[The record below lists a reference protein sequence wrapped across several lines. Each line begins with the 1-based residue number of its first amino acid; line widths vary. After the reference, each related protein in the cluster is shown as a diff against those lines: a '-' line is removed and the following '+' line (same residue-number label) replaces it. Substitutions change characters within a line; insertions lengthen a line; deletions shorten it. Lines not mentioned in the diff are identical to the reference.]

1 MNKAKYLNDLMTQ
14 FESEEI
20 ISKKINEIS
29 FDMIGSAEFIRHHA
43 YLNKLNMQEMKN
55 ILTGGEDIIMT
66 QFIDHDK
73 LKVLIK
79 ELYTIN
85 TFKEKIYPTIKDK
98 IIKLCSIKSYFILYH
113 EAVLVNLIENFLYSI
128 TACQAAEDYLV
139 DVIEYAYK
147 MISKYVAYKMKNPDD
162 TLNYGNNNSLFGNN
176 NKLNEELSLEE
187 KIKKINESVK
197 DKEND
202 IKEMDEKYREIEFGI
217 AMSCINI
224 LRYISDHLEQLP
236 FPVRHHMMNV
246 KDVPVLFVTLMELRP
261 WRRKIMKYDDKAKK
275 KIEVEEIYENNN
287 WTSLIEHKFPKL
299 EAQVL
304 ITVYNLVMNQDNN
317 KKYEITE
324 YRQNQLL
331 RLRKYFTEVLYDQIP
346 QMMNLYRSLENM
358 SLMTYGNTLTV
369 NPFIVEMVPILSGN
383 KIFKLTKE
391 QIDKIGNDIVKNYFE
406 NLSKEK
412 LSKELEPINDIYNL
426 DNIEYFMDDPICA
439 QCGKLANSRCSRC
452 KSEWYCSKECQIKRW
467 KEHKQI
473 CKTLAALFKENENDL
488 SKKKIEFNHIKVS
501 GEEVSQETSKGSENL
516 DLNKIK
522 EENDKK
528 MKKILVEEIK
538 ENKENKE
545 KIIKEDNNNIKDE
558 TNKRIIEDKNN
569 IDNKKENKEIKEE
582 KAKEEVKEEKIK
594 EEEVKEEVKEMEK
607 GNELDDLD

>member
-14 FESEEI
+14 YESEEI
-20 ISKKINEIS
+20 ISKRINEIT
-29 FDMIGSAEFIRHHA
+29 FDMIGSGEFIQHHA

-73 LKVLIK
+73 LKLLIK
-79 ELYTIN
+79 ELYTVN
-85 TFKEKIYPTIKDK
+85 TFKEKVYPTIKDK
-98 IIKLCSIKSYFILYH
+98 IIKLCSIKTYFILYH

-162 TLNYGNNNSLFGNN
+162 TLNYGNNSSLFGNN
-176 NKLNEELSLEE
+176 NILNEELSLEE
-187 KIKKINESVK
+187 KIKKINEQVK

-202 IKEMDEKYREIEFGI
+202 IKEMDEKYKEIEFGI

-261 WRRKIMKYDDKAKK
+261 WRRKIMKYNDKSKK
-275 KIEVEEIYENNN
+275 KEEVEEIYENNN

-304 ITVYNLVMNQDNN
+304 ITIYNLVMNQDNN

-331 RLRKYFTEVLYDQIP
+331 RLRKFFSEVLYDQIP

-383 KIFKLTKE
+383 KIFKLTE
-391 QIDKIGNDIVKNYFE
+391 DQINKIGNKIVKNYFE

-412 LSKELEPINDIYNL
+412 LAKELEPVNEIYNL
-426 DNIEYFMDDPICA
+426 DNIEYFMEDPVCA

-467 KEHKQI
+467 KEHKTI

-501 GEEVSQETSKGSENL
+501 GDNISQETSNKGDQF

-528 MKKILVEEIK
+528 MKKILIEEIK
-538 ENKENKE
+538 DNKENKT
-545 KIIKEDNNNIKDE
+545 DNNKEKLNDKKD
-558 TNKRIIEDKNN
+558 NN
-569 IDNKKENKEIKEE
+569 LEKESSNKKENKKEIEKKKE
-582 KAKEEVKEEKIK
+582 K
-594 EEEVKEEVKEMEK
+594 EEEKENE
-607 GNELDDLD
+607 NELDDLD

>member
-20 ISKKINEIS
+20 ISKKIKEIS
-29 FDMIGSAEFIRHHA
+29 FETIGSPEFIQHHA

-73 LKVLIK
+73 LKLLIK
-79 ELYTIN
+79 ELYTVN
-85 TFKEKIYPTIKDK
+85 TFKEKVYPTIKDK
-98 IIKLCSIKSYFILYH
+98 IIKLCSIKTYFILYH

-162 TLNYGNNNSLFGNN
+162 TLNYGNNSSLFGNN
-176 NKLNEELSLEE
+176 KVDEELSLEE
-187 KIKKINESVK
+187 KIKKINEQVK

-202 IKEMDEKYREIEFGI
+202 IKEMEEKFKEIEFGI

-224 LRYISDHLEQLP
+224 LRFISDHLEQLP

-246 KDVPVLFVTLMELRP
+246 KDVPILFVTLMELRP
-261 WRRKIMKYDDKAKK
+261 WRRKVMKYNEKSKK
-275 KIEVEEIYENNN
+275 KEEIEEIYENNN
-287 WTSLIEHKFPKL
+287 WTNLIIHKFPKL

-304 ITVYNLVMNQDNN
+304 ITIYNLVMNQDNN

-358 SLMTYGNTLTV
+358 SLMTYSNTLTV

-383 KIFKLTKE
+383 KMFKLTE
-391 QIDKIGNDIVKNYFE
+391 DQINKIGNHIVKNYFE

-412 LSKELEPINDIYNL
+412 LAKELEPVNEIYNL
-426 DNIEYFMDDPICA
+426 DNIEYFMEDPICA

-467 KEHKQI
+467 KEHKTV

-501 GEEVSQETSKGSENL
+501 GDQVSQETSQGGDQL

-522 EENDKK
+522 EENDQKLKK
-528 MKKILVEEIK
+528 VLIEEIK
-538 ENKENKE
+538 EKEEKKEEKENKNEVKNIDKKDDKNISEENKNENIE
-545 KIIKEDNNNIKDE
+545 KEIIKE
-558 TNKRIIEDKNN
+558 
-569 IDNKKENKEIKEE
+569 KEI
-582 KAKEEVKEEKIK
+582 VKEK
-594 EEEVKEEVKEMEK
+594 EK

>member
-20 ISKKINEIS
+20 ISKKIKEIS
-29 FDMIGSAEFIRHHA
+29 FETIGSPEFIQHHA

-73 LKVLIK
+73 LKLLIK
-79 ELYTIN
+79 ELYTVN
-85 TFKEKIYPTIKDK
+85 TFKEKVYPTIKDK
-98 IIKLCSIKSYFILYH
+98 IIKLCSIKTYFILYH

-162 TLNYGNNNSLFGNN
+162 TLNYGNNSSLFGNN
-176 NKLNEELSLEE
+176 KVDEELSLEE
-187 KIKKINESVK
+187 KIKKINEQVK

-202 IKEMDEKYREIEFGI
+202 IKEMEEKFKEIEFGI

-246 KDVPVLFVTLMELRP
+246 KDVPILFVTLMELRP
-261 WRRKIMKYDDKAKK
+261 WRRKVMKYNEKSKK
-275 KIEVEEIYENNN
+275 KEEIEEIYENNN
-287 WTSLIEHKFPKL
+287 WTNLIIHKFPKL

-304 ITVYNLVMNQDNN
+304 ITIYNLVMNQDNN

-383 KIFKLTKE
+383 KMFKLTE
-391 QIDKIGNDIVKNYFE
+391 DQINKIGNHIVKNYFE

-412 LSKELEPINDIYNL
+412 LAKELEPVNEIYNL
-426 DNIEYFMDDPICA
+426 DNIEYFMEDPICA

-467 KEHKQI
+467 KEHKTV

-501 GEEVSQETSKGSENL
+501 GDQVSQETSQGGDQL

-528 MKKILVEEIK
+528 LKKVLIEEIK
-538 ENKENKE
+538 EKE
-545 KIIKEDNNNIKDE
+545 KKKEEKQ
-558 TNKRIIEDKNN
+558 NKNEDKNKDKKDAEN
-569 IDNKKENKEIKEE
+569 ISEQNKNGNIEKEI
-582 KAKEEVKEEKIK
+582 VKEK
-594 EEEVKEEVKEMEK
+594 EK

>member
-1 MNKAKYLNDLMTQ
+1 MQKAKYLNDLMTQ
-14 FESEEI
+14 YESEEI
-20 ISKKINEIS
+20 ISKKIKEIS
-29 FDMIGSAEFIRHHA
+29 FEKIGSAEFIQHHA
-43 YLNKLNMQEMKN
+43 YLSKLNMQEMKN

-73 LKVLIK
+73 LKLLIK

-85 TFKEKIYPTIKDK
+85 TFKEKVYPTIKDK
-98 IIKLCSIKSYFILYH
+98 IIILSSIKTYFILYH
-113 EAVLVNLIENFLYSI
+113 EAVIVNLLENFLYSI
-128 TACQAAEDYLV
+128 TACQASEDYLV
-139 DVIEYAYK
+139 DVIEYCYK
-147 MISKYVAYKMKNPDD
+147 MISKYISYKMKNPND
-162 TLNYGNNNSLFGNN
+162 TQNYGNNSSLFGNST
-176 NKLNEELSLEE
+176 EEEGLSLEE
-187 KIKKINESVK
+187 KIKKINEQVK
-197 DKEND
+197 DKTND
-202 IKEMDEKYREIEFGI
+202 IKEMEEKYKEIEFQI

-261 WRRKIMKYDDKAKK
+261 WRRKVMKYNDKTKK
-275 KIEVEEIYENNN
+275 KEEIEEIYENNN
-287 WTSLIEHKFPKL
+287 WTSLMEHKYPKL
-299 EAQVL
+299 EAQIL
-304 ITVYNLVMNQDNN
+304 ITIYNLVMNQDNN

-331 RLRKYFTEVLYDQIP
+331 RLRKYFTEDLYDQIP

-383 KIFKLTKE
+383 KIFKLTDE
-391 QIDKIGNDIVKNYFE
+391 QIKQIGNYVVNNHFE
-406 NLSKEK
+406 NLSREK
-412 LSKELEPINDIYNL
+412 LAKELEPVNEIYNL
-426 DNIEYFMDDPICA
+426 DNIEYFMEDPVCA

-467 KEHKQI
+467 KEHKTV

-501 GEEVSQETSKGSENL
+501 GDQISQEASSGEL
-516 DLNKIK
+516 DINKVK

-528 MKKILVEEIK
+528 MKKIYVEEIK
-538 ENKENKE
+538 EKKEKKEENKNNEKKEKEKENG
-545 KIIKEDNNNIKDE
+545 
-558 TNKRIIEDKNN
+558 
-569 IDNKKENKEIKEE
+569 NKKEIEKNDDKNKGNK
-582 KAKEEVKEEKIK
+582 
-594 EEEVKEEVKEMEK
+594 
-607 GNELDDLD
+607 NELDDLD

>member
-1 MNKAKYLNDLMTQ
+1 MQKAKYLNDLMTQ
-14 FESEEI
+14 YESEEI
-20 ISKKINEIS
+20 ISKKIKEIS
-29 FDMIGSAEFIRHHA
+29 FEKIGSAEFIQHHA
-43 YLNKLNMQEMKN
+43 YLSKLNMQEMKN

-73 LKVLIK
+73 LKLLIK

-85 TFKEKIYPTIKDK
+85 TFKEKVYPTIKDK
-98 IIKLCSIKSYFILYH
+98 IIILSSIKTYFILYH
-113 EAVLVNLIENFLYSI
+113 EAVIVNLLENFLYSI
-128 TACQAAEDYLV
+128 TACQASEDYLV
-139 DVIEYAYK
+139 DVIEYCYK
-147 MISKYVAYKMKNPDD
+147 MISKYISYKMKNPND
-162 TLNYGNNNSLFGNN
+162 TQNYGNNSSLFGNST
-176 NKLNEELSLEE
+176 EEEGLSLEE
-187 KIKKINESVK
+187 KIKKINEQVK
-197 DKEND
+197 DKTND
-202 IKEMDEKYREIEFGI
+202 IKEMEEKYKEIEFQI

-261 WRRKIMKYDDKAKK
+261 WRRKVMKYNDKTKK
-275 KIEVEEIYENNN
+275 KEEIEEIYENNN
-287 WTSLIEHKFPKL
+287 WTSLMEHKYPKL
-299 EAQVL
+299 EAQIL
-304 ITVYNLVMNQDNN
+304 ITIYNLVMNQDNN

-331 RLRKYFTEVLYDQIP
+331 RLRKYFTEDLYDQIP

-383 KIFKLTKE
+383 KIFKLTDE
-391 QIDKIGNDIVKNYFE
+391 QIKQIGNYVVNNHFE
-406 NLSKEK
+406 NLSREK
-412 LSKELEPINDIYNL
+412 LAKELEPVNEIYNL
-426 DNIEYFMDDPICA
+426 DNIEYFMEDPVCA

-467 KEHKQI
+467 KEHKTV

-501 GEEVSQETSKGSENL
+501 GDQISQEASSGEL
-516 DLNKIK
+516 DINKVK

-528 MKKILVEEIK
+528 LKKIYVEEIK
-538 ENKENKE
+538 EKKEKKEENNNKNNDEKEKENGSKKE
-545 KIIKEDNNNIKDE
+545 
-558 TNKRIIEDKNN
+558 IEKNDDKNKG
-569 IDNKKENKEIKEE
+569 NK
-582 KAKEEVKEEKIK
+582 
-594 EEEVKEEVKEMEK
+594 
-607 GNELDDLD
+607 NELDDLD

>member
-14 FESEEI
+14 YESEEI

-29 FDMIGSAEFIRHHA
+29 FEMIGSKEFIQHHA

-73 LKVLIK
+73 LKLLIK

-85 TFKEKIYPTIKDK
+85 TFKEKIYPSIKDK
-98 IIKLCSIKSYFILYH
+98 IIKLCSMKAYFILYH

-147 MISKYVAYKMKNPDD
+147 MISKYVAYKIKHPDD
-162 TLNYGNNNSLFGNN
+162 TQNYGNNNHFLNN

-187 KIKKINESVK
+187 KIKLINEQVK

-202 IKEMDEKYREIEFGI
+202 IKEMEEKYKEIEFGI

-261 WRRKIMKYDDKAKK
+261 WRRKVNKYNENTKK
-275 KIEVEEIYENNN
+275 KEEIEEIYENNN
-287 WTSLIEHKFPKL
+287 WTNLIEHKFPKL

-383 KIFKLTKE
+383 KIFKLTNE
-391 QIDKIGNDIVKNYFE
+391 EINKIGNYIVKNYFE
-406 NLSKEK
+406 NLTREK
-412 LSKELEPINDIYNL
+412 LAKELEPINEIYNL
-426 DNIEYFMDDPICA
+426 DNIEYFMEDPICA

-467 KEHKQI
+467 KEHKNV

-501 GEEVSQETSKGSENL
+501 SDQVSQETSNNL
-516 DLNKIK
+516 DKKNDLDKLK
-522 EENDKK
+522 EENEQKQKK
-528 MKKILVEEIK
+528 VLIEEIK
-538 ENKENKE
+538 QNKEEKYE
-545 KIIKEDNNNIKDE
+545 KKIIEDNNN
-558 TNKRIIEDKNN
+558 
-569 IDNKKENKEIKEE
+569 KKEKES
-582 KAKEEVKEEKIK
+582 
-594 EEEVKEEVKEMEK
+594 
-607 GNELDDLD
+607 ELDILD

>member
-14 FESEEI
+14 YESEEI
-20 ISKKINEIS
+20 ISKRINEIT
-29 FDMIGSAEFIRHHA
+29 FDMIGSGEFIQHHA

-73 LKVLIK
+73 LKLLIK
-79 ELYTIN
+79 ELYTVN
-85 TFKEKIYPTIKDK
+85 TFKEKVYPTIKDK
-98 IIKLCSIKSYFILYH
+98 IIKLCSIKTYFILYH

-162 TLNYGNNNSLFGNN
+162 TLNYGNNSSLFGNN
-176 NKLNEELSLEE
+176 NILNEELSLEE
-187 KIKKINESVK
+187 KIKKINEQVK

-202 IKEMDEKYREIEFGI
+202 IKEMDEKYKEIEFGI

-261 WRRKIMKYDDKAKK
+261 WRRKIMKYNDKSKK
-275 KIEVEEIYENNN
+275 KEEVEEIYENNN

-304 ITVYNLVMNQDNN
+304 ITIYNLVMNQDNN

-331 RLRKYFTEVLYDQIP
+331 RLRKFFSEVLYDQIP

-383 KIFKLTKE
+383 KIFKLTE
-391 QIDKIGNDIVKNYFE
+391 DQINKLGNKIVKNYFE

-412 LSKELEPINDIYNL
+412 LAKELEPVNEIYNL
-426 DNIEYFMDDPICA
+426 DNIEYFMEDPVCA

-467 KEHKQI
+467 KEHKAI

-501 GEEVSQETSKGSENL
+501 GDNISQETSNKGDQF

-528 MKKILVEEIK
+528 MKKILIEEIK
-538 ENKENKE
+538 DNKENKTDNNKE
-545 KIIKEDNNNIKDE
+545 KINDKKDNNLEKE
-558 TNKRIIEDKNN
+558 SS
-569 IDNKKENKEIKEE
+569 NKKENKKEIEKKKE
-582 KAKEEVKEEKIK
+582 K
-594 EEEVKEEVKEMEK
+594 EEEKENE
-607 GNELDDLD
+607 NELDDLD

>member
-14 FESEEI
+14 YESEEI
-20 ISKKINEIS
+20 ISKKISEIS
-29 FDMIGSAEFIRHHA
+29 YEQIGSAEFIKHHA
-43 YLNKLNMQEMKN
+43 YLSKLNMQEMKN

-73 LKVLIK
+73 LKLLIK

-85 TFKEKIYPTIKDK
+85 TFKEKVYPSIKEK
-98 IIKLCSIKSYFILYH
+98 IIPLSSIKAYFILYH
-113 EAVLVNLIENFLYSI
+113 EAVIVNLLENFLYSI
-128 TACQAAEDYLV
+128 TACQASEDYLV
-139 DVIEYAYK
+139 DVIEYCYK
-147 MISKYVAYKMKNPDD
+147 MISKYISYKMKNPND
-162 TLNYGNNNSLFGNN
+162 TINYGNNSSLFGNES
-176 NKLNEELSLEE
+176 KEELTLEE
-187 KIKKINESVK
+187 KIKKLNEQVK
-197 DKEND
+197 DKKND
-202 IKEMDEKYREIEFGI
+202 IKEMDEKYQEIEFQI

-246 KDVPVLFVTLMELRP
+246 KDVPILFVTLMELRP
-261 WRRKIMKYDDKAKK
+261 WRRKIMKYNENTKK
-275 KIEVEEIYENNN
+275 KEEVEEIYENNN
-287 WTSLIEHKFPKL
+287 WTTLIQHKFPKL
-299 EAQVL
+299 EAQIL

-331 RLRKYFTEVLYDQIP
+331 RLRKYFTEDLYDQIP

-383 KIFKLTKE
+383 KIFKLTEEEIK
-391 QIDKIGNDIVKNYFE
+391 KIGNNVLHNSFE
-406 NLSKEK
+406 NLSREK
-412 LSKELEPINDIYNL
+412 LAKELEPVNEIYNL
-426 DNIEYFMDDPICA
+426 DNIEYFMEDPICA

-467 KEHKQI
+467 KEHKVV
-473 CKTLAALFKENENDL
+473 CKTLAEMFKDNEKDL

-501 GEEVSQETSKGSENL
+501 GDQISQEVSTGEL
-516 DLNKIK
+516 DINKIK

-528 MKKILVEEIK
+528 LKKIYVEEIK
-538 ENKENKE
+538 Q
-545 KIIKEDNNNIKDE
+545 KDE
-558 TNKRIIEDKNN
+558 KKEEKKEEEKKD
-569 IDNKKENKEIKEE
+569 KKENKKE
-582 KAKEEVKEEKIK
+582 KEKINDDNTNK
-594 EEEVKEEVKEMEK
+594 KDSEK
-607 GNELDDLD
+607 NKDKGTSNELDDLD

>member
-1 MNKAKYLNDLMTQ
+1 MQKAKYLNDLMTQ
-14 FESEEI
+14 YESEEI
-20 ISKKINEIS
+20 ISKKIKEIS
-29 FDMIGSAEFIRHHA
+29 FEKIGSAEFIQHHA
-43 YLNKLNMQEMKN
+43 YLSKLNMQEMKN

-73 LKVLIK
+73 LKLLIK

-85 TFKEKIYPTIKDK
+85 TFKEKVYPTIKDK
-98 IIKLCSIKSYFILYH
+98 IIILSSIKTYFILYH
-113 EAVLVNLIENFLYSI
+113 EAVIVNLLENFLYSI
-128 TACQAAEDYLV
+128 TACQASEDYLV
-139 DVIEYAYK
+139 DVIEYCYK
-147 MISKYVAYKMKNPDD
+147 MISKYISYKMKNPND
-162 TLNYGNNNSLFGNN
+162 TQNYGNNSSLFGNST
-176 NKLNEELSLEE
+176 EEEGLSLEE
-187 KIKKINESVK
+187 KIKKINEQVK
-197 DKEND
+197 DKTND
-202 IKEMDEKYREIEFGI
+202 IKEMEEKYKEIEFQI

-261 WRRKIMKYDDKAKK
+261 WRRKVMKYNDKTKK
-275 KIEVEEIYENNN
+275 KEEIEEIYENNN
-287 WTSLIEHKFPKL
+287 WTSLMEHKYPKL
-299 EAQVL
+299 EAQIL
-304 ITVYNLVMNQDNN
+304 ITIYNLVMNQDNN

-331 RLRKYFTEVLYDQIP
+331 RLRKYFTEDLYDQIP

-383 KIFKLTKE
+383 KIFKLTDE
-391 QIDKIGNDIVKNYFE
+391 QIKQIGNYVVNNHFE
-406 NLSKEK
+406 NLSREK
-412 LSKELEPINDIYNL
+412 LAKELEPVNEIYNL
-426 DNIEYFMDDPICA
+426 DNIEYFMEDPVCA

-467 KEHKQI
+467 KEHKTV

-501 GEEVSQETSKGSENL
+501 GDQISQEASSGEL
-516 DLNKIK
+516 DINKVK

-528 MKKILVEEIK
+528 MKKIYVEEIK
-538 ENKENKE
+538 EKKEKKEENNNKNNDEKEKENGSKKE
-545 KIIKEDNNNIKDE
+545 
-558 TNKRIIEDKNN
+558 IEKNDDKNKG
-569 IDNKKENKEIKEE
+569 NK
-582 KAKEEVKEEKIK
+582 
-594 EEEVKEEVKEMEK
+594 
-607 GNELDDLD
+607 NELDDLD

>member
-14 FESEEI
+14 YESEEI

-29 FDMIGSAEFIRHHA
+29 FETIGSAEFIQHHS
-43 YLNKLNMQEMKN
+43 YLNKINMQEMKN

-73 LKVLIK
+73 LKLLIK
-79 ELYTIN
+79 ELYIIN

-98 IIKLCSIKSYFILYH
+98 IIKLCSIKTYFILYH

-162 TLNYGNNNSLFGNN
+162 TLNYGNNSSLFGD
-176 NKLNEELSLEE
+176 NKVDEELSLEE
-187 KIKKINESVK
+187 KIKKINEQVK

-202 IKEMDEKYREIEFGI
+202 IKEMEQKYKEIEFGI

-261 WRRKIMKYDDKAKK
+261 WRRKVVKFDEKTKK
-275 KIEVEEIYENNN
+275 KEEIEEIYENNN
-287 WTSLIEHKFPKL
+287 WTSLIVHKFPKL

-383 KIFKLTKE
+383 KMFKLTEE
-391 QIDKIGNDIVKNYFE
+391 QINKIGNNIVKNYFE

-412 LSKELEPINDIYNL
+412 LAKELEPVNDIYNL
-426 DNIEYFMDDPICA
+426 DNIEYFMEDPICA

-467 KEHKQI
+467 KEHKTI
-473 CKTLAALFKENENDL
+473 CKSLAALFKENEKDL
-488 SKKKIEFNHIKVS
+488 SKKKVEFNHIKVS
-501 GEEVSQETSKGSENL
+501 GNEVSQEISTGAEDKL

-522 EENDKK
+522 EENEQK
-528 MKKILVEEIK
+528 MKKFLVEEIK
-538 ENKENKE
+538 EKKEEKSEEKKINKKDTNKG
-545 KIIKEDNNNIKDE
+545 KNNNNSEQI
-558 TNKRIIEDKNN
+558 N
-569 IDNKKENKEIKEE
+569 ISEKKKEN
-582 KAKEEVKEEKIK
+582 A
-594 EEEVKEEVKEMEK
+594 
-607 GNELDDLD
+607 NELDELD

>member
-29 FDMIGSAEFIRHHA
+29 LDMIGSGEFIQHHA

-73 LKVLIK
+73 LKLLIK
-79 ELYTIN
+79 ELYTVN
-85 TFKEKIYPTIKDK
+85 TFKEKIYPSIKDK
-98 IIKLCSIKSYFILYH
+98 IIKLCSIKTYFILYH
-113 EAVLVNLIENFLYSI
+113 EAVLVNLLENFLYSI

-139 DVIEYAYK
+139 DIIEYSYK
-147 MISKYVAYKMKNPDD
+147 MISKYIAYKMKNPDD
-162 TLNYGNNNSLFGNN
+162 TLNYGNNSSLFGNN
-176 NKLNEELSLEE
+176 QKLNEELSLEE
-187 KIKKINESVK
+187 KIKLINEQVK

-202 IKEMDEKYREIEFGI
+202 IKEMEDKFREIEFGI

-261 WRRKIMKYDDKAKK
+261 WRRKVKKYNEKAKK
-275 KIEVEEIYENNN
+275 NEEIEEIYENNN

-383 KIFKLTKE
+383 KIFKLTNE
-391 QIDKIGNDIVKNYFE
+391 EINKIGNHIVKNYFE

-412 LSKELEPINDIYNL
+412 LAKELEPINDIYNL
-426 DNIEYFMDDPICA
+426 DNIEYFMEDPICS

-467 KEHKQI
+467 KEHKNV

-501 GEEVSQETSKGSENL
+501 GEQVSQETSNNSDNKL
-516 DLNKIK
+516 DLNKLK
-522 EENDKK
+522 EENEQKLKK
-528 MKKILVEEIK
+528 VLIEEKK
-538 ENKENKE
+538 
-545 KIIKEDNNNIKDE
+545 DN
-558 TNKRIIEDKNN
+558 
-569 IDNKKENKEIKEE
+569 KEE
-582 KAKEEVKEEKIK
+582 KNEKKNIENKIDNSKKQEDKEEKNIK
-594 EEEVKEEVKEMEK
+594 KEK

>member
-1 MNKAKYLNDLMTQ
+1 MQKAKYLNDLMTQ
-14 FESEEI
+14 YESEEI
-20 ISKKINEIS
+20 ISKKIKEIS
-29 FDMIGSAEFIRHHA
+29 FEKIGSAEFIQHHA
-43 YLNKLNMQEMKN
+43 YLSKLNMQEMKN

-73 LKVLIK
+73 LKLLIK

-85 TFKEKIYPTIKDK
+85 TFKEKVYPTIKDK
-98 IIKLCSIKSYFILYH
+98 IIILSSIKTYFILYH
-113 EAVLVNLIENFLYSI
+113 EAVIVNLLENFLYSI
-128 TACQAAEDYLV
+128 TACQASEDYLV
-139 DVIEYAYK
+139 DVIEYCYK
-147 MISKYVAYKMKNPDD
+147 MISKYISYKMKNPND
-162 TLNYGNNNSLFGNN
+162 TQNYGNNSSLFGNST
-176 NKLNEELSLEE
+176 EEEGLSLEE
-187 KIKKINESVK
+187 KIKKINEQVK
-197 DKEND
+197 DKTND
-202 IKEMDEKYREIEFGI
+202 IKEMEEKYKEIEFQI

-261 WRRKIMKYDDKAKK
+261 WRRKVMKYNDKTKK
-275 KIEVEEIYENNN
+275 KEEIEEIYENNN
-287 WTSLIEHKFPKL
+287 WTSLMEHKYPKL
-299 EAQVL
+299 EAQIL
-304 ITVYNLVMNQDNN
+304 ITIYNLVMNQDNN

-331 RLRKYFTEVLYDQIP
+331 RLRKYFTEDLYDQIP

-383 KIFKLTKE
+383 KIFKLTDE
-391 QIDKIGNDIVKNYFE
+391 QIKQIGNYVVNNHFE
-406 NLSKEK
+406 NLSREK
-412 LSKELEPINDIYNL
+412 LAKELEPVNEIYNL
-426 DNIEYFMDDPICA
+426 DNIEYFMEDPVCA

-467 KEHKQI
+467 KEHKTV

-501 GEEVSQETSKGSENL
+501 GDQISQEASSGEL
-516 DLNKIK
+516 DINKVK

-528 MKKILVEEIK
+528 MKKIYVEEIK
-538 ENKENKE
+538 EK
-545 KIIKEDNNNIKDE
+545 
-558 TNKRIIEDKNN
+558 
-569 IDNKKENKEIKEE
+569 KEE
-582 KAKEEVKEEKIK
+582 KEENNNKNNDKKEKEKENGDKKEIEKNDDK
-594 EEEVKEEVKEMEK
+594 NK
-607 GNELDDLD
+607 GNKNELDDLD

>member
-1 MNKAKYLNDLMTQ
+1 MQKAKYLNDLMTQ
-14 FESEEI
+14 YESEEI
-20 ISKKINEIS
+20 ISKKITEIS
-29 FDMIGSAEFIRHHA
+29 FEKIGSAEFIQHHA
-43 YLNKLNMQEMKN
+43 YLSKLNMQEMKN

-73 LKVLIK
+73 LKLLIK

-85 TFKEKIYPTIKDK
+85 TFKEKVYPTIKDK
-98 IIKLCSIKSYFILYH
+98 IIILSSIKTYFILYH
-113 EAVLVNLIENFLYSI
+113 EAVIVNLLENFLYSI
-128 TACQAAEDYLV
+128 TACQASEDYLV
-139 DVIEYAYK
+139 DVIEYCYK
-147 MISKYVAYKMKNPDD
+147 MISKYISYKMKNPND
-162 TLNYGNNNSLFGNN
+162 TQNYGNNSSLFGNST
-176 NKLNEELSLEE
+176 EEEGLSLEE
-187 KIKKINESVK
+187 KIKKINEQVK
-197 DKEND
+197 DKTND
-202 IKEMDEKYREIEFGI
+202 IKEMEEKYKEIEFQI

-261 WRRKIMKYDDKAKK
+261 WRRKVMKYNDKTKK
-275 KIEVEEIYENNN
+275 KEEIEEIYENNN
-287 WTSLIEHKFPKL
+287 WTSLMEHKYPKL
-299 EAQVL
+299 EAQIL
-304 ITVYNLVMNQDNN
+304 ITIYNLVMNQDNN

-331 RLRKYFTEVLYDQIP
+331 RLRKYFTEDLYDQIP

-383 KIFKLTKE
+383 KIFKLTDE
-391 QIDKIGNDIVKNYFE
+391 QIKQIGNYVVNNHFE
-406 NLSKEK
+406 NLSREK
-412 LSKELEPINDIYNL
+412 LAKELEPVNEIYNL
-426 DNIEYFMDDPICA
+426 DNIEYFMEDPVCA

-467 KEHKQI
+467 KEHKTV

-501 GEEVSQETSKGSENL
+501 GDQISQEVSSGEL
-516 DLNKIK
+516 DINKVK

-528 MKKILVEEIK
+528 MKKIYVEEIK
-538 ENKENKE
+538 EKKEENKNNEKKEKEKENG
-545 KIIKEDNNNIKDE
+545 
-558 TNKRIIEDKNN
+558 
-569 IDNKKENKEIKEE
+569 NKKEIE
-582 KAKEEVKEEKIK
+582 KNDDKN
-594 EEEVKEEVKEMEK
+594 K
-607 GNELDDLD
+607 GNKDELDDLD

>member
-1 MNKAKYLNDLMTQ
+1 MQKAKNLNDLMTQ
-14 FESEEI
+14 YESEEI
-20 ISKKINEIS
+20 ISKKIKEIS
-29 FDMIGSAEFIRHHA
+29 FEKIGSAEFIQHHA
-43 YLNKLNMQEMKN
+43 YLSKLNMQEMKN

-73 LKVLIK
+73 LKLLIK

-85 TFKEKIYPTIKDK
+85 TFKEKVYPTIKDK
-98 IIKLCSIKSYFILYH
+98 IIILSSIKTYFILYH
-113 EAVLVNLIENFLYSI
+113 EAVIVNLLENFLYSI
-128 TACQAAEDYLV
+128 TACQASEDYLV
-139 DVIEYAYK
+139 DVIEYCYK
-147 MISKYVAYKMKNPDD
+147 MISKYISYKMKNPND
-162 TLNYGNNNSLFGNN
+162 TQNYGNNSSLFGNST
-176 NKLNEELSLEE
+176 EEEGLSLEE
-187 KIKKINESVK
+187 KIKKINEQVK
-197 DKEND
+197 DKTND
-202 IKEMDEKYREIEFGI
+202 IKEMEEKYKEIEFQI

-261 WRRKIMKYDDKAKK
+261 WRRKVMKYNETSKK
-275 KIEVEEIYENNN
+275 KEEIEEIYENNN
-287 WTSLIEHKFPKL
+287 WTSLMEHKYPKL
-299 EAQVL
+299 EAQIL
-304 ITVYNLVMNQDNN
+304 ITIYNLVMNQDNN

-331 RLRKYFTEVLYDQIP
+331 RLRKYFTEDLYDQIP

-383 KIFKLTKE
+383 KIFKLTDE
-391 QIDKIGNDIVKNYFE
+391 QIKQIGNYVVNNHFE
-406 NLSKEK
+406 NLSREK
-412 LSKELEPINDIYNL
+412 LAKELEPVNEIYNL
-426 DNIEYFMDDPICA
+426 DNIEYFMEDPVCA

-467 KEHKQI
+467 KEHKTV

-501 GEEVSQETSKGSENL
+501 GDQISQEASSGEL
-516 DLNKIK
+516 DINKVK

-528 MKKILVEEIK
+528 MKKIYVEEIK
-538 ENKENKE
+538 EKKEKKEENNNNKNNDKKGKEKEN
-545 KIIKEDNNNIKDE
+545 
-558 TNKRIIEDKNN
+558 R
-569 IDNKKENKEIKEE
+569 NKKEIEKNDDKNKGNK
-582 KAKEEVKEEKIK
+582 
-594 EEEVKEEVKEMEK
+594 
-607 GNELDDLD
+607 NELDDLD

>member
-14 FESEEI
+14 YESEEI

-29 FDMIGSAEFIRHHA
+29 FEQIGSAEFIEHHA
-43 YLNKLNMQEMKN
+43 NLSKLNMQEMKN

-73 LKVLIK
+73 LKLLIK
-79 ELYTIN
+79 ELYTVN
-85 TFKEKIYPTIKDK
+85 TFKEKVYPTIKDK
-98 IIKLCSIKSYFILYH
+98 IIKLCSIKTYFILYH

-162 TLNYGNNNSLFGNN
+162 TLNYGNNSSLFGNN
-176 NKLNEELSLEE
+176 NLLNEELSLEE
-187 KIKKINESVK
+187 KIKKINEQVK

-202 IKEMDEKYREIEFGI
+202 IKEMDEKYKEIEFGI

-261 WRRKIMKYDDKAKK
+261 WRRKIMKYNDKSKK
-275 KIEVEEIYENNN
+275 KEEVEEIYENNN

-304 ITVYNLVMNQDNN
+304 ITIYNLVMNQDNN

-331 RLRKYFTEVLYDQIP
+331 RLRKFFSEVLYDQIP

-383 KIFKLTKE
+383 KIFKLTE
-391 QIDKIGNDIVKNYFE
+391 DQINKLGNKIVKNYFE

-412 LSKELEPINDIYNL
+412 LAKELEPVNEIYNL
-426 DNIEYFMDDPICA
+426 DNIEYFMEDPVCA

-467 KEHKQI
+467 KEHKAI

-501 GEEVSQETSKGSENL
+501 GDNISQETSNKGDQF

-528 MKKILVEEIK
+528 MKKILIEEIK
-538 ENKENKE
+538 DNKENKTDNNKE
-545 KIIKEDNNNIKDE
+545 KINDKKDNNLEKE
-558 TNKRIIEDKNN
+558 SS
-569 IDNKKENKEIKEE
+569 NKKENKKEIEKKKENEEE
-582 KAKEEVKEEKIK
+582 KENE
-594 EEEVKEEVKEMEK
+594 
-607 GNELDDLD
+607 NELDDLD

>member
-14 FESEEI
+14 YESEEI
-20 ISKKINEIS
+20 ISKRINEIT
-29 FDMIGSAEFIRHHA
+29 FDMIGSGDFIQHHA

-73 LKVLIK
+73 LKLLIK
-79 ELYTIN
+79 ELYTVN
-85 TFKEKIYPTIKDK
+85 TFKEKVYPTIKDK
-98 IIKLCSIKSYFILYH
+98 IIKLCSIKTYFILYH

-162 TLNYGNNNSLFGNN
+162 TLNYGNNSSLFGNN
-176 NKLNEELSLEE
+176 NILNEELSLEE
-187 KIKKINESVK
+187 KIKKINEQVK

-202 IKEMDEKYREIEFGI
+202 IKEMDEKYKEIEFGI

-261 WRRKIMKYDDKAKK
+261 WRRKIMKYNDKSKK
-275 KIEVEEIYENNN
+275 KEEVEEIYENNN

-304 ITVYNLVMNQDNN
+304 ITIYNLVMNQDNN

-331 RLRKYFTEVLYDQIP
+331 RLRKFFSEVLYDQIP

-383 KIFKLTKE
+383 KIFKLTE
-391 QIDKIGNDIVKNYFE
+391 DQINKIGNKIVKNYFE

-412 LSKELEPINDIYNL
+412 LAKELEPVNEIYNL
-426 DNIEYFMDDPICA
+426 DNIEYFMEDPVCA

-467 KEHKQI
+467 KEHKAI

-501 GEEVSQETSKGSENL
+501 GDNISQETSNKGDQF

-528 MKKILVEEIK
+528 MKKILIEEIK
-538 ENKENKE
+538 DNKENKT
-545 KIIKEDNNNIKDE
+545 DNNKEKLNDKKD
-558 TNKRIIEDKNN
+558 NN
-569 IDNKKENKEIKEE
+569 LEKESSNKKENKKEIEKKKE
-582 KAKEEVKEEKIK
+582 K
-594 EEEVKEEVKEMEK
+594 EEEKENE
-607 GNELDDLD
+607 NELDDLD

>member
-1 MNKAKYLNDLMTQ
+1 MMNKGKYLNDLMTQ

-20 ISKKINEIS
+20 ISKKIKEIS
-29 FDMIGSAEFIRHHA
+29 FETIGSSEFIEHHA
-43 YLNKLNMQEMKN
+43 LLNKLNMQEMKN

-73 LKVLIK
+73 LKLLIK

-85 TFKEKIYPTIKDK
+85 TFKEKVYPTIKDK
-98 IIKLCSIKSYFILYH
+98 IIKLCSIKTYFILYH

-162 TLNYGNNNSLFGNN
+162 TLNYGNNTSLFGNN
-176 NKLNEELSLEE
+176 KADEELSLEE
-187 KIKKINESVK
+187 KIKKINEQVK

-202 IKEMDEKYREIEFGI
+202 IKEMEEKFKEIEFGI

-246 KDVPVLFVTLMELRP
+246 KDVPILFVTLMELRP
-261 WRRKIMKYDDKAKK
+261 WRRKIMKFNEKSKK
-275 KIEVEEIYENNN
+275 KEEIEEIYENNN
-287 WTSLIEHKFPKL
+287 WTSLIVHKFPKL

-304 ITVYNLVMNQDNN
+304 ITIYNLVMNQDNN

-383 KIFKLTKE
+383 KMFKLKEE
-391 QIDKIGNDIVKNYFE
+391 QIKTIGNHIIKDYFE
-406 NLSKEK
+406 NLSREK
-412 LSKELEPINDIYNL
+412 LAKELEPVNEIYNL
-426 DNIEYFMDDPICA
+426 DNIEYFMEDPICA

-467 KEHKQI
+467 KEHKTV

-501 GEEVSQETSKGSENL
+501 GEQVSQETSQGGEDKL

-522 EENDKK
+522 EENDQKLKK
-528 MKKILVEEIK
+528 VLVEEIK
-538 ENKENKE
+538 EKKEEKEIENKKEDKKADKKDNSYNKNNVEQLINENKE
-545 KIIKEDNNNIKDE
+545 KETLKEK
-558 TNKRIIEDKNN
+558 
-569 IDNKKENKEIKEE
+569 
-582 KAKEEVKEEKIK
+582 V
-594 EEEVKEEVKEMEK
+594 
-607 GNELDDLD
+607 NELDDLD